1 MPQIKF
7 SSLVTDMKGKANG
20 SVFSSNRQGAYMR
33 TNKSGGGKKSLSWEN
48 SKSRLAYLSTQ
59 WKALTLA
66 QREQWN
72 AIAPSYPALNKFNE
86 PYTPSGYQV
95 FMRLNGTL
103 YAQGLPLLTVPNA
116 PRSIPSISEIPVYS
130 VDNFCFTPT
139 KTAYLGLIS
148 NTVTNPSPVSGL
160 VTEADGKYGNDVCL
174 ALVSNELNQN
184 SNELDTFSLAM
195 RFVLKQNFNFN
206 FGVNQAVP
214 LFSVFSSNLIKI
226 NTYILSF
233 NAKFSRLVVEFI
245 SKDDED
251 NVVVYSA
258 FSFVPNETLKN
269 SFHVGIQSFR
279 ETPENTELF
288 LNGNKLTFD
297 SANWYMTNPNYLGQI
312 YVDNV
317 TSIAKPTVTYF
328 LTNGSR
334 VLIGSNNKSYFYPYA
349 VSDFRFIDSTG
360 QPNQECENH
369 EDCGGFAQCYMGICV
384 DGPDIAVPC
393 YEWNFNMWSFGY
405 VVGSETIITGL
416 DFFKN
421 NAFNSNVFN
430 NSSFRFYYVTQNDQI
445 PIPEQD
451 VPKVKDSM
459 VVVAN
464 NFTYIPM
471 LYVQGITLDEI
482 GWMVQVSCSGMLS
495 AGKDETQ
502 VPYKQIQCVETNTN
516 STLLSPALRSNY
528 GGFSPN
534 SDFYLKFNL
543 LDSTTGA
550 SQNVSIPYVINPVQK
565 RKGTVRFKAG
575 SDLSSSV
582 N

>member
-7 SSLVTDMKGKANG
+7 GTVVTDMKGKANG

-33 TNKSGGGKKSLSWEN
+33 TNKSGGGKKSQSWEN
-48 SKSRLAYLSTQ
+48 SKSRLAFLSTQ
-59 WKALTLA
+59 WKALTLE

-72 AIAPSYPALNKFNE
+72 AIAPNYPALNKFNE
-86 PYTPSGYQV
+86 PYIPSGYQV
-95 FMRLNGTL
+95 FMRLNGAL
-103 YAQGLPLLTVPNA
+103 YAQDLPLLAVPNN
-116 PRSIPSISEIPVYS
+116 PRSIPAISEIPVYS

-148 NTVTNPSPVSGL
+148 NSVSNRVPVSGI
-160 VTEADGKYGNDVCL
+160 VEMSADKYVNDVSL
-174 ALVSNELNQN
+174 ALISNELN
-184 SNELDTFSLAM
+184 SNASELDNFSLAM

-206 FGVNQAVP
+206 FGINQAVP
-214 LFSVFSSNLIKI
+214 LFSVFYENLIKL
-226 NTYILSF
+226 NVYILTY
-233 NAKFSRLVVEFI
+233 NDKFSRLVVEFV
-245 SKDDED
+245 SENELDD
-251 NVVVYSA
+251 VVVYSA

-279 ETPENTELF
+279 ESPENTELF

-297 SANWYMTNPNYLGQI
+297 NSDWYLINPSYLGVI
-312 YVDNV
+312 YVNNV
-317 TSIAKPTVTYF
+317 PSITKPIVSTY
-328 LTNGSR
+328 LSNGSR
-334 VLIGSNNKSYFYPYA
+334 VLIGSNNKSYFYPYT
-349 VSDFRFIDSTG
+349 VSDFRFLNSAG
-360 QPNQECENH
+360 QPDQDCENH

-405 VVGSETIITGL
+405 VVGSETIICGL
-416 DFFKN
+416 DFLEN
-421 NAFNSNVFN
+421 NAFVSNVFN
-430 NSSFRFYYVTQNDQI
+430 SSSFCFYYVTTAIQYSDPVQNG
-445 PIPEQD
+445 
-451 VPKVKDSM
+451 PKVKDSM
-459 VVVAN
+459 VVVMN
-464 NFTYIPM
+464 NFTYVPM
-471 LYVQGITLDEI
+471 LYVQSITLEEI

-495 AGKDETQ
+495 AGRIETQ
-502 VPYKQIQCVETNTN
+502 VPYKQIQCVETNKN

-550 SQNVSIPYVINPVQK
+550 SQNVSIPYVINPLQK
-565 RKGTVRFKAG
+565 RKGPVRFKAG